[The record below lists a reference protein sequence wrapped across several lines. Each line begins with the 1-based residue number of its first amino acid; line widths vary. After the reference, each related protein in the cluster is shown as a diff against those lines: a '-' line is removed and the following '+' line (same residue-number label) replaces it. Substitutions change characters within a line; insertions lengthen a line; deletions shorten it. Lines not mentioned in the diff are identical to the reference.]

1 MVLASI
7 EVSGKM
13 PKEFKPGE
21 VVCVS
26 HMWGGKTLATV
37 IRMQEEEV
45 YWLKD
50 NSTGKEFYCGAKW
63 IESIEET
70 KP

>member
-1 MVLASI
+1 
-7 EVSGKM
+7 M

-21 VVCVS
+21 VVYVS
-26 HMWGGKTLATV
+26 HKWGGKTLATV
-37 IRMQEEEV
+37 IRLQEKEV

-50 NSTGKEFYCGAKW
+50 NATGKEFYSGVKW

-70 KP
+70 KH